1 MVCFI
6 CYDDIVGLEFC
17 EAPLL
22 ISEFRSV
29 FYLFFFFSSRRRHT
43 RWTGDWSSDVCSSDL
58 GKNDWKAGL
67 KLPPKD
73 NRRLTTDVTDREG
86 KEFEDFCVTREL
98 LMGIFEMGWEKPSP
112 IQEASIPMAL
122 SGRDRKSVV

>member
-29 FYLFFFFSSRRRHT
+29 FFAYFFFSSRRRHT

-58 GKNDWKAGL
+58 GRDHQAKGGEGGATGRRFRGDNELAGPSGENIESAGYG
-67 KLPPKD
+67 PP
-73 NRRLTTDVTDREG
+73 RYQVL
-86 KEFEDFCVTREL
+86 
-98 LMGIFEMGWEKPSP
+98 S
-112 IQEASIPMAL
+112 ASRPDDI
-122 SGRDRKSVV
+122 V